1 MASESANFSACSPD
15 VTAHSSIMIPANGPQ
30 SEMNTVENTATAP
43 SSSAIRVVLI
53 NTYELG
59 RQPFGLA
66 HAAAWLRH
74 AGHDVVCLDLA
85 VDSLQTQLLR
95 GADLVA
101 LHVPMHTATRI
112 AVQALPRIR
121 SLAPGARLCAY
132 GLYAPV
138 NEPLFRSLGV
148 DTVLGGEF
156 EPGLAALARQIAA
169 GERAPQSGPV
179 INLAK
184 IPFLPPDRRGL
195 PDLDSYASLILADGT
210 HRTVGFT
217 EASRGCRHLCR
228 HCPVVPVYGGRF
240 RIVPVD
246 VVLSDIRSQIASG
259 AEHVSFGDPDFL
271 NGPTHALRIV
281 RALHD
286 EFPGVTYDA
295 TVKIEH
301 IVRSRA
307 VLSELKQTGCLF
319 LTSAVESVDDRI
331 LERLEK
337 GHTRADFEHAVDL
350 LREVGISVSPTF
362 VPFTPWTTIEGFAEL
377 LDALVALRLVEN
389 VPPVQLAIRLLVP
402 EGSYLFRIPGFE
414 TLVEAF
420 DQSLLGYPWTHR
432 DPRVDELQKDILELA
447 ESAEST
453 TAPRRE
459 IFQAMRQ
466 LAYDRVG
473 KSPPPL
479 PADLG
484 APIPRHS
491 EAWYCCAEPTTQQ
504 LIGF

>member
-1 MASESANFSACSPD
+1 
-15 VTAHSSIMIPANGPQ
+15 
-30 SEMNTVENTATAP
+30 MNTLKNTATA
-43 SSSAIRVVLI
+43 SSSAALRIVLI

-66 HAAAWLRH
+66 QPAAWLH
-74 AGHDVVCLDLA
+74 DAGHDVVCLDLA
-85 VDSLQTQLLR
+85 VESLQAQLLR

-112 AVQALPRIR
+112 AVEALPRIR

-138 NEPLFRSLGV
+138 NEQLFRRLGI

-169 GERAPQSGPV
+169 GEHAAQPGPV

-195 PDLDSYASLILADGT
+195 PDLDRYASLILPDGT

-246 VVLSDIRSQIASG
+246 VVMSDIRSQMASG
-259 AEHVSFGDPDFL
+259 AEHISFGDPDFL

-281 RALHD
+281 RRLHD

-301 IVRSRA
+301 MVKSRA
-307 VLSELKQTGCLF
+307 ILSELKQTGCLF
-319 LTSAVESVDDRI
+319 LTTAVESVDDGI
-331 LERLEK
+331 LERLDK
-337 GHTRADFEHAVDL
+337 GHTREDFVEAVGL
-350 LREVGISVSPTF
+350 LRAAGIGIAPTF
-362 VPFTPWTTIEGFAEL
+362 VPFTPWTTVEGFVAL
-377 LDALVALRLVEN
+377 LDTLAALRLVEN

-402 EGSYLFRIPGFE
+402 KGSYLFRIPGFE
-414 TLVEAF
+414 TLVEVF
-420 DQSLLGYPWTHR
+420 DESLLGYPWAHR
-432 DPRVDELQKDILELA
+432 DPQVDKLQKQILELA
-447 ESAEST
+447 ESAESNNT
-453 TAPRRE
+453 PRRKTFE
-459 IFQAMRQ
+459 AMRR
-466 LAYDRVG
+466 LAYERLG
-473 KSPPPL
+473 KSPLPL

-484 APIPRHS
+484 SPIPRHS
-491 EAWYCCAEPTTQQ
+491 EAWYCCAEPTTRQ
-504 LIGF
+504 LVGF

>member
-1 MASESANFSACSPD
+1 
-15 VTAHSSIMIPANGPQ
+15 
-30 SEMNTVENTATAP
+30 MNSVENPATV
-43 SSSAIRVVLI
+43 SSSVTLRIVLI

-66 HAAAWLRH
+66 QPAAWLRG

-85 VDSLQTQLLR
+85 VESLQADLLR

-112 AVQALPRIR
+112 AVEALPRIR

-138 NEPLFRSLGV
+138 NEQLFRSLGV
-148 DTVLGGEF
+148 HTVLGGEF

-169 GERAPQSGPV
+169 GENAPQSGPV

-184 IPFLPPDRRGL
+184 IPFLPPDRQGL
-195 PDLDSYASLILADGT
+195 PGLDSYASLILPDGT
-210 HRTVGFT
+210 DRTVGFT
-217 EASRGCRHLCR
+217 EASRGCKHLCR

-259 AEHVSFGDPDFL
+259 AEHISFGDPDFL

-281 RALHD
+281 RALHE

-301 IVRSRA
+301 IIKSRA
-307 VLSELKQTGCLF
+307 VLAEMKRTGCLF
-319 LTSAVESVDDRI
+319 LTTAVESVDDEI

-337 GHTRADFEHAVDL
+337 GHTRADFEQAVGL
-350 LREVGISVSPTF
+350 VREAGVAVAPTF
-362 VPFTPWTTIEGFAEL
+362 IPFTPWTTIEGFAEL
-377 LDALVALRLVEN
+377 LDTLVALRLVEN

-420 DQSLLGYPWTHR
+420 DETLLGYPWTHR
-432 DPRVDELQKDILELA
+432 DPQVDELQKEILEVA
-447 ESAEST
+447 ESAESNNT
-453 TAPRRE
+453 PRPRTFE
-459 IFQAMRQ
+459 AMRR
-466 LAYDRVG
+466 LAYDRLG

-484 APIPRHS
+484 SPIPRHS
-491 EAWYCCAEPTTQQ
+491 EAWYCCAEPTTKQ
-504 LIGF
+504 LVGF